1 MSVGNVPAKVDLNS
15 GDLVLVLGE
24 NRDMGDDEG
33 SRNGVGKSTIANAIS
48 YVLQDKALT
57 NIKKD
62 NLINNVNK
70 KGMVVSLK
78 FIDTDTGINYKII
91 RGRKPNI
98 LRFFVN
104 ETEVIETDMALGE
117 NRDTQDEISKV
128 IGMSHDML
136 KHILALN
143 TYTEPFLTMKVAD
156 QRVIIEQ
163 LLGITRLSEKAE
175 SLKEQIKLT
184 KDDIGKESARIDA
197 INAANTR
204 ILSSIDTL
212 KRNQIKWKSDT
223 DAAIDNMTANLDKL
237 CSLDIEAEIGKHIQ
251 NDAIRAST
259 SRKQELISQISRYE
273 RDIANIIR
281 DIEKN
286 EADFVKFLEQKCPT
300 CNQDICSDNHVGLQE
315 EMIQKIDHLEKK
327 LVEYDNIAETM
338 RQELNGIPDSH
349 VQSTH
354 YSTLAEAYVHQ
365 TNVNNLIERLDER
378 YNATDPYEQQIQE
391 LSNTALQEI
400 SWAEVNRLNHNLKH
414 QELLLKLLTHRDS
427 FVRKRIIDQNLS
439 HLNNRLSYYLDK
451 MGLPHSVTFQ
461 NDLTVEITQ
470 MGRDLDFDNLSRG
483 ERNRLILSLSW
494 TFRDVYES
502 MYKPVNF
509 MLVDELIDNG
519 LDPSGVESAL
529 KVLKTLNV
537 ERNKTILLIS
547 HRDELH
553 GRVSSVLKVIKE
565 RGFTTFLS

>member
-1 MSVGNVPAKVDLNS
+1 
-15 GDLVLVLGE
+15 
-24 NRDMGDDEG
+24 
-33 SRNGVGKSTIANAIS
+33 
-48 YVLQDKALT
+48 
-57 NIKKD
+57 
-62 NLINNVNK
+62 
-70 KGMVVSLK
+70 
-78 FIDTDTGINYKII
+78 
-91 RGRKPNI
+91 
-98 LRFFVN
+98 
-104 ETEVIETDMALGE
+104 
-117 NRDTQDEISKV
+117 
-128 IGMSHDML
+128 
-136 KHILALN
+136 
-143 TYTEPFLTMKVAD
+143 
-156 QRVIIEQ
+156 
-163 LLGITRLSEKAE
+163 
-175 SLKEQIKLT
+175 
-184 KDDIGKESARIDA
+184 
-197 INAANTR
+197 
-204 ILSSIDTL
+204 
-212 KRNQIKWKSDT
+212 
-223 DAAIDNMTANLDKL
+223 
-237 CSLDIEAEIGKHIQ
+237 
-251 NDAIRAST
+251 
-259 SRKQELISQISRYE
+259 
-273 RDIANIIR
+273 
-281 DIEKN
+281 
-286 EADFVKFLEQKCPT
+286 
-300 CNQDICSDNHVGLQE
+300 
-315 EMIQKIDHLEKK
+315 MIQKIEHLEKK
-327 LVEYDNIAETM
+327 LVEYDKIAEAM
-338 RQELNGIPDSH
+338 RQELNGMPESH
-349 VQSTH
+349 IQSTH

-391 LSNTALQEI
+391 LSNTALQEV
-400 SWAEVNRLNHNLKH
+400 SWVEVNRLNHNLKH